1 MAGPPPRRNP
11 FGPGGSLAGTTDGR
25 HGGLRGSPVAYTR
38 GDSMIGTRSSPAP
51 SDSSSEGGR
60 ITVTIK
66 ELQGEYHEGE
76 KMGRG
81 ELKRRLRWAVH

>member
-25 HGGLRGSPVAYTR
+25 HGTLRGNPMAYTR
-38 GDSMIGTRSSPAP
+38 GDSLVESPYGGGRGSPAP

-60 ITVTIK
+60 ITTTIK
-66 ELQGEYHEGE
+66 ELQGKYNWKQWHTQ
-76 KMGRG
+76 RC
-81 ELKRRLRWAVH
+81 LN

>member
-25 HGGLRGSPVAYTR
+25 HGNLRGSPMAYTR
-38 GDSMIGTRSSPAP
+38 GESLVEASSRGSPAP
-51 SDSSSEGGR
+51 SDPSSEGGR

-66 ELQGEYHEGE
+66 ELQGKYSFNGTF
-76 KMGRG
+76 
-81 ELKRRLRWAVH
+81 LIQ